1 MVLKFKW
8 MAITAARLSTNNA
21 TLKFWRILLQSGCGR
36 PRDRRK
42 ARSSS
47 VAKGAGRIRTATEGY
62 AGLPLSTWVR
72 RHFKN
77 TRHRKTTNKGSN
89 GLSKLEMI
97 GLMMRCGGGVHNRC
111 ATRLRPSFKL
121 LRSSP
126 TSVVSLEIHPA
137 IPALI

>member
-8 MAITAARLSTNNA
+8 MAITAARLLTNNA
-21 TLKFWRILLQSGCGR
+21 ILMFRRILLQSGCGR

-47 VAKGAGRIRTATEGY
+47 VAKGAGRIRPATEGY

-97 GLMMRCGGGVHNRC
+97 GLMMRCGGGVHNCC